1 MKNFTVTTMDRQ
13 GKTNR
18 EFMTVETIDDLK
30 RAVREKRLYLVDYRE
45 TATRE
50 NTSGKLKVKHL
61 VLFSRQ
67 LGTMISSGIP
77 IIQALDLL
85 QDKATDKKS
94 KEIFRQIYEDVQ
106 KGNSL
111 SDAMLLQKGAFP
123 DLLTNMVQA
132 GEVGG
137 TLDQSLNRMAIH
149 FEKEQRLSG
158 KVKSASIYPAI
169 LAVISVA
176 VVLLLVV
183 FVLPTITGM
192 FDQSQMPWTTK
203 IILGFSDFILGNWL
217 TIIIVLVVA
226 AVGAKFALKI
236 KPIRIGFDRFKLRM
250 PIFGKLNRTVYSA
263 RCARAFASLYSSGVQ
278 TLDMIETTGR
288 VLNNAYLES
297 LFQDVLAEVSRGELI
312 SKAIENTGEFEP
324 MLGSM
329 LYIGEEAG
337 SLGDI
342 LVSTADYFDDEAD
355 AAIGRMIALIEPIM
369 IVTLGI
375 VIGFIVVSIIQPI
388 FQMYESVGA

>member
-45 TATRE
+45 TSTRE
-50 NTSGKLKVKHL
+50 NTVGKLKIKNL
-61 VLFSRQ
+61 VVFSRQ
-67 LGTMISSGIP
+67 LGTMIYSGIP

-85 QDKATDKKS
+85 QEKANDKKS
-94 KEIFRQIYEDVQ
+94 RQIFRQIFEDVQ

-111 SDAMLLQKGAFP
+111 SDAMMLQKGAFP
-123 DLLTNMVQA
+123 DLLVNMVKA

-137 TLDQSLNRMAIH
+137 TLDSSLNRMAVH
-149 FEKEQRLSG
+149 FEKEAKLSS
-158 KVKSASIYPAI
+158 KVKSASIYPTI

-176 VVLLLVV
+176 VVLLLVT

-192 FDQSQMPWTTK
+192 FDATDMPWTTR
-203 IILGFSDFILGNWL
+203 IILGFSDFLLGNWI
-217 TIIIVLVVA
+217 TIIIVLVVGV
-226 AVGAKFALKI
+226 VGARFALKI
-236 KPIRIGFDRFKLRM
+236 KSVRIAFDKFKLRM
-250 PIFGKLNRTVYSA
+250 PLFGKLNKTVYSA

-278 TLDMIETTGR
+278 TLDMIETTGK
-288 VLNNAYLES
+288 VLNNAYLED

>member
-13 GKTNR
+13 GKTSR
-18 EFMTVETIDDLK
+18 EFMTVESIDDVK
-30 RAVREKRLYLVDYRE
+30 KAVREKRLYLVDYRE
-45 TATRE
+45 TTTRE
-50 NTSGKLKVKHL
+50 NTAGKLKIKHL
-61 VLFSRQ
+61 VVFARQ
-67 LGTMISSGIP
+67 LGTMIYSGIP

-85 QDKATDKKS
+85 QGKANDKKS

-111 SDAMLLQKGAFP
+111 SDAMVLQRGAFP
-123 DLLTNMVQA
+123 DLLVNMVRA

-137 TLDQSLNRMAIH
+137 TLDTSLNRMAVH
-149 FEKEQRLSG
+149 FEKEAKLSS

-176 VVLLLVV
+176 VVLLLVT

-192 FDQSQMPWTTK
+192 FDQSNMPWTTK
-203 IILGFSDFILGNWL
+203 IILGFSDFLLGNWL
-217 TIIIVLVVA
+217 AIIITIIVVVVA
-226 AVGAKFALKI
+226 VRFALKV
-236 KPIRIGFDRFKLRM
+236 KRIRIAFDKFKLRM
-250 PIFGKLNRTVYSA
+250 PLFGKLNKTVYSA

-278 TLDMIETTGR
+278 TLDMIETTGQ
-288 VLNNAYLES
+288 VLNNAYLED
-297 LFQDVLAEVSRGELI
+297 LFDDVLAEVSKGELI

-329 LYIGEEAG
+329 LFIGEEAG

-369 IVTLGI
+369 IVTLGL
-375 VIGFIVVSIIQPI
+375 VIGFIVVSII
-388 FQMYESVGA
+388 